1 MGLFGIFHLH
11 YGAESIIM
19 REFVNCRSPPGI
31 RKTEGTGSPAG
42 IAPGR
47 TALPEILERTE
58 TKIMSASREK
68 KNRQVLAG
76 SAWSDPRTAREAQ
89 QRKEQKRSSILYG
102 AIAAVFVVVAV
113 ITLIWKSNIIQK
125 TATAAVIDG
134 EKYTAADVT
143 FFYQNVYRG
152 FINENYYALALGYMG
167 LDPQAPL
174 AGQTMTEADAAIVGA
189 TAGDSWEDYFVG
201 QALEQMAAVQAAL
214 ADAKANNFV
223 YPDSVQAQ
231 YEAQMASL
239 QASAQASGISL
250 TQYLRSSLGGTMTE
264 KIYGEHLLH
273 LLQYS
278 AYEQAYKDGLTYTDE
293 ELEAAYKE
301 KQNTYDKA
309 DYEYVLVNGT
319 AATTTDADG
328 NTVDPTEEEE
338 EAAKAAAKEIADEI
352 YAAYQEGKD
361 LKTLAD
367 DYDNANYTNVEAGT
381 YASSTLMDWVFDGA
395 RTSGEDAVLENDSSY
410 YVVVFHNRTRDEY
423 NTVAVRHILATVDES
438 GLDEESETYES
449 ELRARKDAAKAKAEE
464 LLAKWQSGEAT
475 EDAFAALANAESQDG
490 GSNTTGG
497 LYSQFPQGQMV
508 PEFNDWCF
516 DAARKPGDT
525 GIVYGESANY
535 KGYHV
540 MYFVGQDLPYW
551 KVQVS
556 TTLKDA
562 AAAEW
567 SEQFTKDHAIDQGSG
582 IKYVG

>member
-1 MGLFGIFHLH
+1 
-11 YGAESIIM
+11 
-19 REFVNCRSPPGI
+19 
-31 RKTEGTGSPAG
+31 
-42 IAPGR
+42 
-47 TALPEILERTE
+47 
-58 TKIMSASREK
+58 MSASREK
-68 KNRQVLAG
+68 KNRQELAG
-76 SAWSDPRTAREAQ
+76 SGWSDPRTAREAQ

>member
-1 MGLFGIFHLH
+1 
-11 YGAESIIM
+11 M

-31 RKTEGTGSPAG
+31 RKTEGTGSLAG

-68 KNRQVLAG
+68 KNRQELAG
-76 SAWSDPRTAREAQ
+76 SGWSDPRTAREAQ

-113 ITLIWKSNIIQK
+113 ITLVWKSNIIQK

>member
-1 MGLFGIFHLH
+1 
-11 YGAESIIM
+11 M

-31 RKTEGTGSPAG
+31 RKTEGTGSLAG

-68 KNRQVLAG
+68 KNRQELAG
-76 SAWSDPRTAREAQ
+76 SGWSDPRTAREAQ

-113 ITLIWKSNIIQK
+113 ITLVWKSNIIQK

-449 ELRARKDAAKAKAEE
+449 ELQARKDAAKAKAEE

>member
-1 MGLFGIFHLH
+1 
-11 YGAESIIM
+11 
-19 REFVNCRSPPGI
+19 
-31 RKTEGTGSPAG
+31 
-42 IAPGR
+42 
-47 TALPEILERTE
+47 
-58 TKIMSASREK
+58 MSASREK
-68 KNRQVLAG
+68 KNRQELAG
-76 SAWSDPRTAREAQ
+76 SGWSDPKTAREAQ
-89 QRKEQKRSSILYG
+89 QRKEQRRSSILYG
-102 AIAAVFVVVAV
+102 VIAAVFVVVAV
-113 ITLIWKSNIIQK
+113 IALIWKSNVIQK

-152 FINENYYALALGYMG
+152 FVNENYYALALGYMG
-167 LDPQAPL
+167 LNPQAPL
-174 AGQTMTEADAAIVGA
+174 AGQTMTEADAAIVGGGA
-189 TAGDSWEDYFVG
+189 AAGDSWADYFVG

-231 YEAQMASL
+231 YDSQMDSL
-239 QASAQASGISL
+239 RASAQASGISL
-250 TQYLRSSLGGTMTE
+250 TQYLRSSLGSTMTE

-301 KQNTYDKA
+301 ERNAYDKA

-338 EAAKAAAKEIADEI
+338 AAAKAAAKEIADDI

-367 DYDNANYTNVEAGT
+367 AYDNANYTNVEAGT
-381 YASSTLMDWVFDGA
+381 YAASTLINWVFDEA
-395 RTSGEDAVLENDSSY
+395 RTPEEDAVLENDSSY
-410 YVVVFHNRTRDEY
+410 YVVVFHSRARDEY

-438 GLDEESETYES
+438 GLNEESDTYES
-449 ELRARKDAAKAKAEE
+449 ELQARKDAAKAKAED

-567 SEQFTKDHAIDQGSG
+567 SEQFTKDHAIDRGSG
-582 IKYVG
+582 VKYVG

>member
-1 MGLFGIFHLH
+1 
-11 YGAESIIM
+11 M

-31 RKTEGTGSPAG
+31 RKTEGTGSLAG

-68 KNRQVLAG
+68 KNRQELAG
-76 SAWSDPRTAREAQ
+76 SGWSDPRTAREAQ

-113 ITLIWKSNIIQK
+113 ITLVWKSNIIQK

-381 YASSTLMDWVFDGA
+381 YASSTLMGWVFDGA